1 MEPLRVPMNK
11 LSTRAR
17 AFNLIKE
24 RSFRRGDFVLVSGK
38 KSKFYLDMKPTM
50 FHPEGA
56 NLLAELI
63 FERIQDLKP
72 DYVGGLAMG
81 AVPLVSAINLLSE
94 LRNQPIS
101 GFFVRKEVKD
111 HGTGKRVESA
121 GPLKGNQ
128 VVILEDVTTSGG
140 SAMQAVKA
148 VQAEGASVL
157 LVLSMVDREEGA
169 AEFFAKEKLPFDS
182 LFRVSEFMAA

>member
-17 AFNLIKE
+17 AVNLIKE
-24 RSFRRGDFVLVSGK
+24 RSFRRGDFVLASGK
-38 KSKFYLDMKPTM
+38 KSQFYLDMKPTM

-56 NLLAELI
+56 NLLSELI

-72 DYVGGLAMG
+72 DYVGGLEMG
-81 AVPLVSAINLLSE
+81 AVPLVSAINLLSQI
-94 LRNQPIS
+94 RNQPIS
-101 GFFVRKEVKD
+101 GFFVRKEIKD
-111 HGTGKRVESA
+111 HGTKNRVESA
-121 GPLKGNQ
+121 GEIKGKR

-148 VQAEGASVL
+148 VQAAGASVL
-157 LVLSMVDREEGA
+157 LVLSIVDREEGA
-169 AEFFAKEKLPFDS
+169 AEFFKNEKLPFDY
-182 LFRVSEFMAA
+182 LFRVSEFMAV

>member
-56 NLLAELI
+56 NLLSELI
-63 FERIQDLKP
+63 FERIKNLKP

-121 GPLKGNQ
+121 GALKGKR

-140 SAMQAVKA
+140 SAMQAAKA
-148 VQAEGASVL
+148 VQEQGASVL

-169 AEFFAKEKLPFDS
+169 AEI
-182 LFRVSEFMAA
+182 FREREIAVR

>member
-1 MEPLRVPMNK
+1 MNK

-24 RSFRRGDFVLVSGK
+24 RSFRRGDFVLASGK

-56 NLLAELI
+56 NLLSDLI

-72 DYVGGLAMG
+72 DYVGGLEMG
-81 AVPLVSAINLLSE
+81 AVPLVSAINLLSQM
-94 LRNQPIS
+94 RNQPIS

-111 HGTGKRVESA
+111 HGTKNRVESA
-121 GPLKGNQ
+121 GEIKGKR
-128 VVILEDVTTSGG
+128 VVILEDVTTSGS

-148 VQAEGASVL
+148 VQAEGANVL
-157 LVLSMVDREEGA
+157 LILSMVDREEGA
-169 AEFFAKEKLPFDS
+169 TEFFAKEKLPFDS
-182 LFRVSEFMAA
+182 LFRVSEFLAAS

>member
-1 MEPLRVPMNK
+1 MQPLRFPMNK

-38 KSKFYLDMKPTM
+38 KSQFYLDMKPTM

-56 NLLAELI
+56 NLLSDLI
-63 FERIQDLKP
+63 FERIQGLKP
-72 DYVGGLAMG
+72 DYVGGLEMG
-81 AVPLVSAINLLSE
+81 AVPLVSAINLMSQI
-94 LRNQPIS
+94 RNQPIS

-111 HGTGKRVESA
+111 HGTKNRVESA
-121 GPLKGNQ
+121 GEIKGKR
-128 VVILEDVTTSGG
+128 VVILEDVTTSGS

-148 VQAEGASVL
+148 VQAAGASVL
-157 LVLSMVDREEGA
+157 LVLSIVDREEGA
-169 AEFFAKEKLPFDS
+169 AEFYRKENVPFDC

>member
-1 MEPLRVPMNK
+1 MEPLRFPMNK
-11 LSTRAR
+11 LSTRAL

-24 RSFRRGDFVLVSGK
+24 RSFQRGDFVLASGK

-56 NLLAELI
+56 NLLSQLI
-63 FERIQDLKP
+63 FERIKDLKP

-81 AVPLVSAINLLSE
+81 AVPLVSVVNLMSQI
-94 LRNQPIS
+94 RHQPIS

-111 HGTGKRVESA
+111 HGTMKLVEAA
-121 GPLKGNQ
+121 GDLKGKK
-128 VVILEDVTTSGG
+128 VVILDDVTTRGG

-148 VQAEGASVL
+148 VQGEGASVL
-157 LVLSMVDREEGA
+157 LVLSVVDREEGA
-169 AEFFAKEKLPFDS
+169 AEFYRNENVPFDS